1 MNRKDELLKIFE
13 DTEEAGDI
21 VRPLI
26 EDVVWLEGQLEV
38 LRKLPMIQV
47 NPNNLA
53 QQRATPAQKMYK
65 EYLQQYNN
73 CIKTLTSVLRKDG
86 AEEES
91 PLRAYIKGLAND

>member
-1 MNRKDELLKIFE
+1 MNRKEQLLQIFE
-13 DTEEAGDI
+13 GTEGAGDV

-26 EDVVWLEGQLEV
+26 EDVVWLEGQLEF

-53 QQRATPAQKMYK
+53 QQKATPAQKMYK

-73 CIKTLTSVLRKDG
+73 CIKTLTGVLRKDG
-86 AEEES
+86 VEEES
-91 PLRAYIKGLAND
+91 PLRAYLNSLNND